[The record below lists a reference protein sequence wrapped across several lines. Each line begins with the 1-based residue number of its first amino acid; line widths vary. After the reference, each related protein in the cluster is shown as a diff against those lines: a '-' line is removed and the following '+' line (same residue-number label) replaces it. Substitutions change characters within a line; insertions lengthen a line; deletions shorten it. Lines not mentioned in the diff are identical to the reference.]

1 MKRICLNKA
10 IYMYLY
16 LGITTGK
23 YKTSVTHLGWPERK
37 GGGEEGEG
45 GPRRAPGVS
54 KRCNGSGKV
63 KWPG

>member
-1 MKRICLNKA
+1 LNKA

-23 YKTSVTHLGWPERK
+23 YKISVTHLGWPERK

-54 KRCNGSGKV
+54 KRHSGSGEAKQ
-63 KWPG
+63 PG